1 MTDPTF
7 DADAWCSRMLR
18 EIEALYGLMHPLT
31 TVERVGVLFVFL
43 TQNRTVQALLF
54 ESLKQA
60 EDIQARR
67 AEEKGTPP

>member
-7 DADAWCSRMLR
+7 NHEAWCSRMSK
-18 EIEALYGLMHPLT
+18 EIDALYSLMLTLT

-43 TQNRTVQALLF
+43 TQNPAVQALLF

-67 AEEKGTPP
+67 PDEKGTPP